1 MHGEGEGRIGG
12 RRTRRKGARQP
23 LGAMLCVGLAQH
35 GGGGGDPQADKN
47 RLARISQLFT
57 SKSCFQRTPR
67 DLKPYVN
74 LLTYILTAVHS
85 FGPTSQPIG
94 N

>member
-1 MHGEGEGRIGG
+1 MHGEGEGSVEGG
-12 RRTRRKGARQP
+12 PEGKV
-23 LGAMLCVGLAQH
+23 LGSPWGRCSVWVWLSMAV
-35 GGGGGDPQADKN
+35 GDPRADKN
-47 RLARISQLFT
+47 RLARISQWFT

-67 DLKPYVN
+67 DLKLYVN

-85 FGPTSQPIG
+85 FRPTSQPID